1 MKDENFLE
9 KYNEIWEKISN
20 IIKKEFNSEPVHNKQ
35 YLKTEKRFYNDKINT
50 KEDSQF
56 IYILV
61 ILTASGY
68 IKDKNYC
75 PQVFLE
81 KCHYVVREKKMSA
94 FITDDIEIY
103 SDDHGDSDDSNHS
116 DDFDEKTKMKK
127 IKYTIFFKRNKNN
140 MINLFKKK
148 IRKT

>member
-1 MKDENFLE
+1 M
-9 KYNEIWEKISN
+9 
-20 IIKKEFNSEPVHNKQ
+20 
-35 YLKTEKRFYNDKINT
+35 
-50 KEDSQF
+50 
-56 IYILV
+56 IL
-61 ILTASGY
+61 IASGY
-68 IKDKNYC
+68 IKDKKYC

-103 SDDHGDSDDSNHS
+103 QNKCDHGDSDDSNHS

-148 IRKT
+148 NKKNMRNFFKLGTLKLLPEI